1 MTLKPHLHTPSSP
14 HIHAPVSVGRL
25 MLTVVL
31 ALTPAAVAHVWYFGW
46 GLPFQT
52 LIALLFAL
60 GGEAL
65 VLKLRRRPLAP
76 HLLDGSA
83 LVTAVLLAFSL
94 PPYAPWWIAAL
105 GALFAIVVVKQLYG
119 GLGYNP
125 FNPAMAAY
133 VMLLV
138 SFPLEMSTWPAPR
151 VIGGTPLDPMQAAA
165 LIFLGQPPAGGL
177 DALTMATPLDLVKT
191 QLAQDITLQEVFL
204 QHAELFGDFSARGI
218 EWIGNWILLG
228 GIFLL
233 YKRVIAWQIPLAM
246 LGSLFLV
253 ALVFNLA
260 DPDRYASPLFHVF
273 SGATLLGAFFIATDP
288 VTAATTPKGR
298 LIYGAGIGLITYVIR
313 TWGGYPDGV
322 AFAVLLM
329 NMAAPT
335 IDYFTRP
342 RTYGHRAPGDLEP

>member
-1 MTLKPHLHTPSSP
+1 MSLRPHLHTPSSP
-14 HIHAPVSVGRL
+14 HIHDTSSVPRL
-25 MLTVVL
+25 MMTVFV
-31 ALTPAAVAHVWYFGW
+31 ALTPAAIAHVWYFGW
-46 GLPFQT
+46 GLPIQT
-52 LIALLFAL
+52 LTAIVFAL

-65 VLKLRRRPLAP
+65 VLKLRRRPVAP
-76 HLLDGSA
+76 HLMDGSA
-83 LVTAVLLAFSL
+83 LVTATLLAFSL

-138 SFPLEMSTWPAPR
+138 SFPLEMSTWAAPR
-151 VIGGTPLDPMQAAA
+151 VVGGTPLDPIQALS
-165 LIFLGQPPAGGL
+165 LIYFGIPPASGL
-177 DALTMATPLDLVKT
+177 DALSMATPLDLVKT
-191 QLAQDITLQEVFL
+191 QLTNDVTLTETFTEYA
-204 QHAELFGDFSARGI
+204 HLFGDFSGRGI

-228 GIFLL
+228 GLFLL
-233 YKRVIAWQIPLAM
+233 YKRAIAWQIPLAM
-246 LGSLFLV
+246 LGTLFVV
-253 ALVFNLA
+253 ALVFNLH
-260 DPDRYASPLFHVF
+260 DPDTYPSPLFHVF
-273 SGATLLGAFFIATDP
+273 SGAALFGAFFIATDP

-298 LIYGAGIGLITYVIR
+298 LIYGAGVGLLTYVIR

-335 IDYFTRP
+335 IDYYTQP
-342 RTYGHRAPGDLEP
+342 RVFGHAPKK